1 MKKVFLLF
9 VLAFAS
15 LTSFASNQ
23 VNSTAIKT
31 TIVLSQEEFKE
42 INPSEIAQPVKDA
55 LKRDFAEA
63 TVSNA
68 YINEK
73 KEYKLVLLIGEKKET
88 VYADANGKW
97 LKRE

>member
-1 MKKVFLLF
+1 MKKIFLLF
-9 VLAFAS
+9 ALALVSF
-15 LTSFASNQ
+15 TSFALNQ
-23 VNSTAIKT
+23 VKSTAIPT
-31 TIVLSQEEFKE
+31 AISLSQEEFEE

-68 YINEK
+68 YVNEK
-73 KEYKLVLLIGEKKET
+73 EEYKLVLLIGEKKET
-88 VYADANGKW
+88 IYADASGKW